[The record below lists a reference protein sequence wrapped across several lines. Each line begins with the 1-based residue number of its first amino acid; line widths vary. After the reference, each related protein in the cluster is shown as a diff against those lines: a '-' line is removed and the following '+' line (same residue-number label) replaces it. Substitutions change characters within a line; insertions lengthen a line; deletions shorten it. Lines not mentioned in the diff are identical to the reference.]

1 MVANSTKN
9 ASILFDVIFIPYIL
23 GGGPKGFIYSPL
35 A

>member
-1 MVANSTKN
+1 MVAKSTKN